1 MPSLSLP
8 LVSSFSSR
16 DAWERAAWDAIVAS
30 IAQQRD
36 PETLSR
42 FLCIV
47 LGANERKN
55 MIRRAA
61 VLTYIKNGNS
71 YREIGN
77 ELWAAPQMISALV
90 KALRE
95 PSYRSYHERS
105 RTERVKRTYTSSLSS
120 YKPRMK
126 RVRTKYGTREIRR

>member
-1 MPSLSLP
+1 
-8 LVSSFSSR
+8 
-16 DAWERAAWDAIVAS
+16 
-30 IAQQRD
+30 
-36 PETLSR
+36 
-42 FLCIV
+42 
-47 LGANERKN
+47 